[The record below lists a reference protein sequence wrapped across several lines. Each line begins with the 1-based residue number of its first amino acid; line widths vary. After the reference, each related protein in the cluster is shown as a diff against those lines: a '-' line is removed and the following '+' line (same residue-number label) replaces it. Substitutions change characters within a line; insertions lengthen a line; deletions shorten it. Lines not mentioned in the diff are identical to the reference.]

1 MAKNW
6 PYAEMAKRAKECGGP
21 ELYAETLKRY
31 GFQKG
36 ILLMMPMCVG
46 CCVITYKKGKQIV
59 HFFKDKLNI
68 VTKEEAKEAQRR
80 LAELEQEVHVECS
93 NCGRKAYGIDEIQSA
108 FGFTKDEKDNL
119 IPHNC
124 CKQCRSI

>member
-1 MAKNW
+1 
-6 PYAEMAKRAKECGGP
+6 
-21 ELYAETLKRY
+21 
-31 GFQKG
+31 
-36 ILLMMPMCVG
+36 MPMCVG

-80 LAELEQEVHVECS
+80 LAELKQEVHVECS
-93 NCGRKAYGIDEIQSA
+93 NCGRKAYGTDEIQSE